1 MCIDLLLGLLPLR
14 CSRLLPP
21 EDTIRGLAITETEF
35 LGLVVAEDD
44 VVMVDGDECVL
55 WKRDVNDDLNDVGL
69 VLLEDSDDALDIS
82 GQEIC
87 RFLLFLPER
96 RE

>member
-1 MCIDLLLGLLPLR
+1 
-14 CSRLLPP
+14 
-21 EDTIRGLAITETEF
+21 
-35 LGLVVAEDD
+35 
-44 VVMVDGDECVL
+44 MVDGDECVL
-55 WKRDVNDDLNDVGL
+55 WKRDVNDDLKDVGL
-69 VLLEDSDDALDIS
+69 VLLEDSDDALDMS

>member
-1 MCIDLLLGLLPLR
+1 
-14 CSRLLPP
+14 
-21 EDTIRGLAITETEF
+21 
-35 LGLVVAEDD
+35 
-44 VVMVDGDECVL
+44 MVDGDECVL
-55 WKRDVNDDLNDVGL
+55 WKRDVNEDLNDVGL

-96 RE
+96 REYPVPAGCLEATVCLSSRELGSGGRLDAFEGDCFR

>member
-1 MCIDLLLGLLPLR
+1 M
-14 CSRLLPP
+14 LPP

-35 LGLVVAEDD
+35 LGLVDAEDD

-55 WKRDVNDDLNDVGL
+55 WKRDVNEDLNDVGL